1 MELFLIRHGQT
12 DYNAQRRWQGRV
24 DVPLNITGRE
34 QAVKIRELL
43 RLETIRLA
51 KIYTSPLVRATETAD
66 IISNHVTPI
75 FIDER
80 LVEINLGDYDG
91 RYEDDISQEI
101 GKRDYENWRS
111 RNFTL
116 PAPGGESI
124 ADVMVRAKDFL
135 GEIAKS
141 KSNEQLGIVAHQG
154 VLIALKSVISG
165 QSKLTALDDYK
176 QMNSEVDVWDVAAKK
191 RLRTIEIQQIFDKTV

>member
-1 MELFLIRHGQT
+1 M
-12 DYNAQRRWQGRV
+12 
-24 DVPLNITGRE
+24 NITGRE
-34 QAVKIRELL
+34 QAAKIRELL
-43 RLETIRLA
+43 RLETIHLA
-51 KIYTSPLVRATETAD
+51 RIYTSPLVRATETAN

-80 LVEINLGDYDG
+80 LIEINLGDYDG

-101 GKRDYENWRS
+101 GKREYENWRS

-135 GEIAKS
+135 GAIAKS

-154 VLIALKSVISG
+154 VLIALKLVISG
-165 QSKLTALDDYK
+165 QSRLTALDDYK
-176 QMNSEVDVWDVAAKK
+176 QMNNEVDVWDVAGKQ
-191 RLRTIEIQQIFDKTV
+191 RLRTIKIQQIFDKTV

>member
-1 MELFLIRHGQT
+1 M
-12 DYNAQRRWQGRV
+12 
-24 DVPLNITGRE
+24 NIAGRE

-43 RLETIRLA
+43 RLETIHLA
-51 KIYTSPLVRATETAD
+51 KIYTSPLLRATETAK

-80 LVEINLGDYDG
+80 LIEINLGTYDG
-91 RYEDDISQEI
+91 RYEDEISQEI
-101 GKRDYENWRS
+101 GKREYENWRS

-124 ADVMVRAKDFL
+124 ADVMVRAKEFL
-135 GEIAKS
+135 DEKVKS
-141 KSNEQLGIVAHQG
+141 KTYEQLGIVAHQG
-154 VLIALKSVISG
+154 VLVALKSVISG

-191 RLRTIEIQQIFDKTV
+191 RLRTIKIQQIFDKTV

>member
-1 MELFLIRHGQT
+1 M
-12 DYNAQRRWQGRV
+12 
-24 DVPLNITGRE
+24 NIAGRE

-51 KIYTSPLVRATETAD
+51 KIYTSPLVRATETAN

-80 LVEINLGDYDG
+80 LIEINLGDYDG
-91 RYEDDISQEI
+91 RYEDEISREI
-101 GKRDYENWRS
+101 GKREYENWRG

-124 ADVMVRAKDFL
+124 ADVMVRTKDFL

-165 QSKLTALDDYK
+165 QSKLTALDAYK
-176 QMNSEVDVWDVAAKK
+176 QMHTEVDVWDITAKQ
-191 RLRTIEIQQIFDKTV
+191 RLRTIKIQQKFHKTV

>member
-1 MELFLIRHGQT
+1 M
-12 DYNAQRRWQGRV
+12 
-24 DVPLNITGRE
+24 NIAGRE
-34 QAVKIRELL
+34 QASKIRELL

-51 KIYTSPLVRATETAD
+51 KIYTSPLVRATETAT

-80 LVEINLGDYDG
+80 LIEINLGGYDG
-91 RYEDDISQEI
+91 RYEDEISQEI
-101 GKRDYENWRS
+101 GKHEYEYWRS

-141 KSNEQLGIVAHQG
+141 KPNEQLGIVAHQG

-191 RLRTIEIQQIFDKTV
+191 RLRTIKIQQIFDKTV

>member
-24 DVPLNITGRE
+24 DVPLNIAGRE

-135 GEIAKS
+135 DEIAKS

-154 VLIALKSVISG
+154 LLIALKSVISG
-165 QSKLTALDDYK
+165 QSELTALDGYK
-176 QMNSEVDVWDVAAKK
+176 QMNSEVDVWEIAAKQ
-191 RLRTIEIQQIFDKTV
+191 RLRTIKIQQIFD

>member
-1 MELFLIRHGQT
+1 M
-12 DYNAQRRWQGRV
+12 
-24 DVPLNITGRE
+24 NIAGRE
-34 QAVKIRELL
+34 QVVKIRQLL

-51 KIYTSPLVRATETAD
+51 KIYTSPLVRATETAN

-80 LVEINLGDYDG
+80 LIEINLGDFDG

-101 GKRDYENWRS
+101 GKHDYENWRS

-165 QSKLTALDDYK
+165 QSELTALDDYK
-176 QMNSEVDVWDVAAKK
+176 QMNSEVDVWDIAAKQ
-191 RLRTIEIQQIFDKTV
+191 RLRTIKIQQIFDKTV

>member
-24 DVPLNITGRE
+24 DVPLNIAGRE

-124 ADVMVRAKDFL
+124 ADVMVRAKDFFD
-135 GEIAKS
+135 EIAKS

-154 VLIALKSVISG
+154 LLIALKSVISG
-165 QSKLTALDDYK
+165 QSELTALDGYK
-176 QMNSEVDVWDVAAKK
+176 QMNSEVDVWEIAAKQ
-191 RLRTIEIQQIFDKTV
+191 RLRTIKIQQIFD